1 MSDIGGDVSAI
12 VTRMASDL
20 SRETAKMTNES
31 VKQMLVFLINK
42 AREQGDKPGE
52 KSLKKL
58 LQSNDEIKMFDIEKR
73 QLKELAEKA
82 KKYEVTY
89 AVIEDEGRH
98 SVFYKQSDEI
108 RVKGIIENLIQK
120 ELNPGDQQP
129 KKDLPY
135 EVVGASSIRVPNA
148 VLDMGVE
155 FQRKLAERQG
165 INVSEL
171 QLVPHNKDDIAT
183 NNEKTQYEVVGQSN
197 IRVPNAVLD
206 VGVGFQRDLAAR
218 EGVNVSEIT
227 VDQKQPEDERYR
239 QAVDL
244 ARQSGEIAIPKLQNE
259 LSIGYGEAR
268 SLIDRM
274 ETEGLVSVY
283 DGSKPQVYIG
293 GQTKEV
299 EPQKAAQDAQ
309 IQTDSVPE
317 FLKRR
322 EERQAELEVNNTEQ
336 EQQGKYERL
345 EGTKIRVSRVTLDME
360 NPEHRQLA
368 ESYGIKVNEID
379 FKRETSDLVIEKEE
393 VKGRESLSEKLGAVG
408 TNRGDDDRTLIVR
421 DLLQRLNTRMSLED
435 RRQQIK
441 PLVEAQKQAPPV
453 KNKNKERGGR

>member
-1 MSDIGGDVSAI
+1 M
-12 VTRMASDL
+12 
-20 SRETAKMTNES
+20 
-31 VKQMLVFLINK
+31 
-42 AREQGDKPGE
+42 
-52 KSLKKL
+52 
-58 LQSNDEIKMFDIEKR
+58 
-73 QLKELAEKA
+73 
-82 KKYEVTY
+82 
-89 AVIEDEGRH
+89 
-98 SVFYKQSDEI
+98 
-108 RVKGIIENLIQK
+108 
-120 ELNPGDQQP
+120 
-129 KKDLPY
+129 
-135 EVVGASSIRVPNA
+135 
-148 VLDMGVE
+148 
-155 FQRKLAERQG
+155 
-165 INVSEL
+165 
-171 QLVPHNKDDIAT
+171 PHNKDDIAK
-183 NNEKTQYEVVGQSN
+183 NNEKTKYEVVGQSN
-197 IRVPNAVLD
+197 IRVSNAVLD
-206 VGVGFQRDLAAR
+206 VGVGFQRDLAVR

-227 VDQKQPEDERYR
+227 VNQKQPEDERYR

-244 ARQSGEIAIPKLQNE
+244 ARQSGGIAIPKLQNE

-309 IQTDSVPE
+309 IQTDFVPE

-322 EERQAELEVNNTEQ
+322 EERQAEVEMNNTEQ

-345 EGTKIRVSRVTLDME
+345 EGTKIRVPRVTLDME

-408 TNRGDDDRTLIVR
+408 ANRGDDDRTLIVR

-441 PLVEAQKQAPPV
+441 PLVEAQKQTPPV